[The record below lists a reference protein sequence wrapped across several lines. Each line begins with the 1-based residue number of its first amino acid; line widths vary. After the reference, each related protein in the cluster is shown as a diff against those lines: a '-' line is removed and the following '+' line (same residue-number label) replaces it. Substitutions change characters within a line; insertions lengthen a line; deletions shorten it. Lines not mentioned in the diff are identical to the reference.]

1 MKRKTIVLVM
11 TVLIILWLPL
21 SAFAGVTLLWVD
33 TSGSMNKEGRF
44 ESAKDVLI
52 REIDNA
58 KPGDVLYVGN
68 FDSNDY
74 LIGRLTV
81 DEAGSPAE
89 KESLIAKVR
98 SLSAKGHW
106 TNLDQPL
113 KASKAIMLDERA
125 TGKIVL
131 LSDGLSDPSPD
142 HQPVDLAKIA
152 EIVPQSLGWSLYLIG
167 LSQDIEGLF
176 QAKAPE
182 KELTVNEQYPH
193 VKGIALNDFTH
204 EKIEDAVDTVKKDAE
219 TAASIGQVPQQ
230 EEPKAIPAPWPAVL
244 TALLLGLL
252 SVPLLLV
259 HRSRSRQK
267 LGIVFEVRGTDGE
280 SRELPVMVEDGRK
293 KTVGPKG
300 DISVESGNVELPP
313 VLFCV
318 HWKNGIMWLLPQ
330 DSITVNGKLANDKV
344 AIGIGDLIKVRDKV
358 SIHIKEGG
366 TDNVTD

>member
-1 MKRKTIVLVM
+1 MKNIVIGLLGLVLVM
-11 TVLIILWLPL
+11 TSPVAALAAVSIYFL
-21 SAFAGVTLLWVD
+21 D

-52 REIDNA
+52 REIGNA

-74 LIGRLTV
+74 LIGRLAV
-81 DEAGSPAE
+81 DEAGSPVE
-89 KESLIAKVR
+89 KESLIARVR
-98 SLSAKGHW
+98 GLAAKGHW

-113 KASKAIMLDERA
+113 KASKAIMIDERA

-176 QAKAPE
+176 QTKSSE

-193 VKGIALNDFTH
+193 VKGIPLNDFTY
-204 EKIEDAVDTVKKDAE
+204 EKIEEAVDTVKKDAE
-219 TAASIGQVPQQ
+219 TSTAQTAATLQQ
-230 EEPKAIPAPWPAVL
+230 EGPTVPAPWPAVV
-244 TALLLGLL
+244 TALLL
-252 SVPLLLV
+252 SVVSIPLLLV
-259 HRSRSRQK
+259 QRSRATKK
-267 LGIVFEVRGTDGE
+267 LALVFEVRGTDGE
-280 SRELPVMVEDGRK
+280 SKDLQVAVQERKK

-300 DISVESGNVELPP
+300 EITIEAGNMELPP
-313 VLFCV
+313 VVFTI
-318 HWKNGIMWLLPQ
+318 HWKSEVLWLLPQ
-330 DSITVNGKLANDKV
+330 DSIAVNGKLVNDKV
-344 AIGIGDLIKVRDKV
+344 AIGVGDLIKVRDKL
-358 SIHIKEGG
+358 SIYIKEGG
-366 TDNVTD
+366 DNVTEQ